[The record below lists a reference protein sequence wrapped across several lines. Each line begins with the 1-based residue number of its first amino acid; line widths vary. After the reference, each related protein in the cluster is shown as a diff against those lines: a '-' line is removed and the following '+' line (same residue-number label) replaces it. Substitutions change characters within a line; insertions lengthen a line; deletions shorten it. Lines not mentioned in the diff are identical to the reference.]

1 MMDTWQQRALA
12 DPDLSESQVRA
23 IMNGPQSLADAW
35 ILGALRLKYLSDEPR
50 TTSGP
55 VEKDS
60 VLDDDLHDNDSLAI
74 PQLHMKY
81 MEFHNTYSL
90 MKKER
95 ELELKRLLRDKWLYY
110 KGKAPAAIYKEMP
123 FDYKLTAKDEISMFI
138 EADQDV
144 QKVQYKLDYIEQ
156 VLFFLDGVLRMI
168 NSRTYHIKNAIEWKR
183 FQSGM

>member
-1 MMDTWQQRALA
+1 
-12 DPDLSESQVRA
+12 
-23 IMNGPQSLADAW
+23 MNLEQLQDQW
-35 ILGALRLKYLSDEPR
+35 K
-50 TTSGP
+50 
-55 VEKDS
+55 KDS

-156 VLFFLDGVLRMI
+156 VLFLLDGVLRMI
-168 NSRTYHIKNAIEWKR
+168 NYRTYHIKNAIEWKR